1 VIYVTE
7 RGGRCPGYRFSD
19 RQKSGAD
26 NVFRSDWTRSPSVRR
41 FPSVV
46 FCGPGHRN
54 TNILYT
60 LIKRL
65 LGFCTITPSPPPPLP
80 PPPPPHII
88 RIYNFQCR
96 EPSDRNSF
104 IVFGTRRVH
113 LKRQFHGGQLFH
125 TEFERTPIDR
135 PT

>member
-1 VIYVTE
+1 MIYYFPYTMVYTT
-7 RGGRCPGYRFSD
+7 GREDLSNIVSATDENLARTMYFGWSTD
-19 RQKSGAD
+19 
-26 NVFRSDWTRSPSVRR
+26 FRRTY
-41 FPSVV
+41 FA
-46 FCGPGHRN
+46 GHQN

-65 LGFCTITPSPPPPLP
+65 LGFCTITP
-80 PPPPPHII
+80 PPPHT
-88 RIYNFQCR
+88 RIYNLQCQ

-113 LKRQFHGGQLFH
+113 LKRQFRSGQLFRI
-125 TEFERTPIDR
+125 ELERTPIDR

>member
-1 VIYVTE
+1 MIYYVPHTMVYAIKHE
-7 RGGRCPGYRFSD
+7 ELSD
-19 RQKSGAD
+19 IVSATDENLARTTYFGSSTD
-26 NVFRSDWTRSPSVRR
+26 FRRTY
-41 FPSVV
+41 FA
-46 FCGPGHRN
+46 GHRN

-65 LGFCTITPSPPPPLP
+65 LGFCTITP
-80 PPPPPHII
+80 PPPPHT
-88 RIYNFQCR
+88 RIYNLQCQ

-113 LKRQFHGGQLFH
+113 LKRQFRSGQLFRI
-125 TEFERTPIDR
+125 ELERTPIDR